1 MLDIL
6 DKQPKTARKHRRI
19 NRLGAQLLSVQYIFL
34 AGIIK
39 AHTEPLLRR
48 HVREREAEQ

>member
-6 DKQPKTARKHRRI
+6 DEQPEKAQRHRHI
-19 NRLGAQLLSVQYIFL
+19 NKLGTPFPSMQYISL